1 MQHIL
6 LSVTM
11 LLLSA
16 VTTFA
21 QSNIQNKSKEE
32 LIDYIKEKIETH
44 GNFMGIDYRV
54 SYDAAESNQ
63 LRIGEKAD
71 GDIKW
76 FKIDLSKASFG
87 TSVSIIATGKENF
100 FLSFRKDITIKE
112 KNNKNTGLDVA
123 FFKRKDKRE
132 TDYGDLIENL
142 TLAFTSLIS
151 KCRP

>member
-21 QSNIQNKSKEE
+21 QSNIQSKSKEE
-32 LIDYIKEKIETH
+32 LIDYIKESIETH

-54 SYDAAESNQ
+54 SYDAAEPNQ

-112 KNNKNTGLDVA
+112 KNNKNAGLDVA

-132 TDYGDLIENL
+132 TDYGNLIENL

>member
-6 LSVTM
+6 LTITM
-11 LLLSA
+11 LLLGMAS
-16 VTTFA
+16 TSA
-21 QSNIQNKSKEE
+21 QSNIQNKSREE
-32 LIDYIKEKIETH
+32 LIDFIKESIETY

-54 SYDAAESNQ
+54 SYDAAEPNR

-87 TSVSIIATGKENF
+87 TSVSITATGKDNF

-112 KNNKNTGLDVA
+112 KNNKNAGLDVA
-123 FFKRKDKRE
+123 FFRRKDKRE
-132 TDYGDLIENL
+132 ADYGVLIENL

-151 KCRP
+151 KCRV